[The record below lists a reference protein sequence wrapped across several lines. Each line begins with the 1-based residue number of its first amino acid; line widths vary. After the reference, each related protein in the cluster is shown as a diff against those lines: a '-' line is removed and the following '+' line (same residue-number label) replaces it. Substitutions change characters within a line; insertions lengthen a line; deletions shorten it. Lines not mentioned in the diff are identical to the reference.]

1 MSKTVKLVIT
11 VPETHTELILK
22 ALGDAGAGVIGDYHH
37 CSAVM
42 KQVGYFIPG
51 EGAHPAI
58 GSVGKLEQ
66 VAESRIETPVL
77 RERVRDVIAAVRKV
91 HPYEEPVIDIYP
103 LLDEEEL
110 LG

>member
-1 MSKTVKLVIT
+1 MKPENEKLEEKYWSRYSVWLP
-11 VPETHTELILK
+11 VFVLSLFAVLVLVVLAP
-22 ALGDAGAGVIGDYHH
+22 DA
-37 CSAVM
+37 
-42 KQVGYFIPG
+42 
-51 EGAHPAI
+51 GAHPAI